1 MPLAQWTSCYSGTG
15 CRSHSVIGALSGG
28 RSCRIAA
35 EEPTVEDEGLWTDGQ
50 HELTYVVRDV
60 ISAR

>member
-1 MPLAQWTSCYSGTG
+1 MDKLLLRYRLPVAQ
-15 CRSHSVIGALSGG
+15 RDRRLSGG

-35 EEPTVEDEGLWTDGQ
+35 EEPTVADEALWTDGQ